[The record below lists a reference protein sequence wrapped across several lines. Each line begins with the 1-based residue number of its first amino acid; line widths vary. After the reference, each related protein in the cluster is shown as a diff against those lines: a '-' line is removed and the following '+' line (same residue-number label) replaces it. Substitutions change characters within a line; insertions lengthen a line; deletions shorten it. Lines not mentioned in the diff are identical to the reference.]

1 MSKVLG
7 AKVSDEVYKKVVSLG
22 KSSDVLREMI
32 EFYFTH
38 HQEMHEKLVNQMVN
52 EKSTTDPC
60 QYINDE
66 IEGLRHRL
74 LQFFKKYR
82 SNKYLKR

>member
-7 AKVSDEVYKKVVSLG
+7 AKVSDELYQRVVSLG

-38 HQEMHEKLVNQMVN
+38 HPKMPEKSVNQAVN
-52 EKSTTDPC
+52 EKSTIDPC
-60 QYINDE
+60 QYINCE
-66 IEGLRHRL
+66 VEALRRRL
-74 LQFFKKYR
+74 IQFFKNNEMK
-82 SNKYLKR
+82 

>member
-7 AKVSDEVYKKVVSLG
+7 AKVSDKVYQRVVSLG

-38 HQEMHEKLVNQMVN
+38 HPGISEKLVNQAVN
-52 EKSTTDPC
+52 EKSIADSC
-60 QYINDE
+60 QYINCE
-66 IEGLRHRL
+66 IEELRRRL
-74 LQFFKKYR
+74 IQFLKNKEKK
-82 SNKYLKR
+82 